1 MLFRMISNRRA
12 EKQRLEA
19 VTMIKEGLA
28 FYEMASD
35 YLVRGPLE
43 LKGEFFRQSIR
54 QWIVAVANEKEAMVS
69 RPSPNTA
76 LAQTCDMIDTILRS
90 THALGEEEAKTLVRK
105 LASDLRQ
112 AGTLLEQEFKREF
125 PWAA

>member
-12 EKQRLEA
+12 EKQRVEA
-19 VTMIKEGLA
+19 VTLIKEGIA

-35 YLVRGPLE
+35 YLMRGPLE
-43 LKGEFFRQSIR
+43 LKGELFRQSLR
-54 QWIVAVANEKEAMVS
+54 QWIVAVANEKEAIVS
-69 RPSPNTA
+69 RPSPNAA

-90 THALGEEEAKTLVRK
+90 TTPLGEKEAKTLVRN
-105 LASDLRQ
+105 LASDLKQ
-112 AGTLLEQEFKREF
+112 AGILLEQQLKREF